1 MSTDKHPPANLT
13 VTAISAKNGVSTI
26 ERWQLESPFSTSSEA
41 GVSGVSFAQLG
52 KAGNAS
58 YAVIPPHFNGGL
70 HNAPA
75 MQYVV
80 FLSGEA
86 VISVPE
92 TGQSAT
98 IKGGKDGLIIVADTK
113 DVSRLGHVTT
123 YPTGEETTA
132 LQIPF
137 ADGKVPEHVVLEDGA
152 S

>member
-1 MSTDKHPPANLT
+1 M
-13 VTAISAKNGVSTI
+13 
-26 ERWQLESPFSTSSEA
+26 
-41 GVSGVSFAQLG
+41 
-52 KAGNAS
+52 
-58 YAVIPPHFNGGL
+58 
-70 HNAPA
+70 
-75 MQYVV
+75 
-80 FLSGEA
+80 
-86 VISVPE
+86 ISVPE